1 MTYLEA
7 RNNINSLFGVL
18 SIAQNTNIIDYN
30 ANPIETDSIIYDT
43 ILRDNDVKNLG
54 REIDQVKR
62 RTDMKFNKRAYI
74 NEKNTDL
81 IDIAHKLKKII
92 KKKFLLYL
100 NNGFTQEEAQ
110 KKAYESAKSEEAELL
125 KLHKLKFPK
134 EAKDLI

>member
-92 KKKFLLYL
+92 KKKVSFI
-100 NNGFTQEEAQ
+100 F
-110 KKAYESAKSEEAELL
+110 K
-125 KLHKLKFPK
+125 
-134 EAKDLI
+134 